1 MIHGKGK
8 ELLHRLLL
16 RDMSV
21 AQLAVYAV
29 GVYLGVLILSG
40 ALQLWRDFSVRSADA
55 ADPFSS
61 EDYVIFSPQV
71 AGLGFGSGVAADDSL
86 LRALRAQPWATS
98 ADRFSAAD
106 FSVTAS
112 VDLGADRFA
121 SALFFEAVPDE
132 YMTPLPTAWKFDSTA
147 AAPVIPVILPRDY
160 LALYNFGFA
169 PSRGLPSLGE
179 DVVMQIPLTVSVAGN
194 GRQRLFPARVVGFSN
209 RINTIAVPQSFI
221 SWANEIFGGDSGA
234 KSSARLIARVS
245 TDRNDPAIKDFAAA
259 HSLEIAGD
267 SGSVSASRVLAVIM
281 AIVSGVGLLL
291 CVLSAVILTVSLIL
305 LLYKTRGVIR
315 RLISLGFTRRS
326 ILSVYALMLAVVNA
340 VVWIAVSVTL
350 VAGHGAVAGLL
361 HDAGAGTAPLLP
373 VLGVSLL
380 LMCVVQLLGMTVISS
395 KIKL

>member
-1 MIHGKGK
+1 MIHGKGQQ
-8 ELLHRLLL
+8 LLHRLLL

-40 ALQLWRDFSVRSADA
+40 ALQFWRDFSVRPADA

-71 AGLGFGSGVAADDSL
+71 SGLGFGSGVAADDSL
-86 LRALRAQPWATS
+86 LRALRAQPWVTS
-98 ADRFSAAD
+98 ADRFTAAD
-106 FSVTAS
+106 FSVAAS
-112 VDLGADRFA
+112 VDLGTDRFA

-132 YMTPLPTAWKFDSTA
+132 YMTPLPDAWTFDSTA

-194 GRQRLFPARVVGFSN
+194 GRQRLFAARVVGFSN

-221 SWANEIFGGDSGA
+221 SWGNGIFGEGSGTN
-234 KSSARLIARVS
+234 SSARLIARVS

-259 HSLEIAGD
+259 RSLEIAGD

-291 CVLSAVILTVSLIL
+291 CILSGVILTVSLIL
-305 LLYKTRGVIR
+305 LLYKTRSVIS

-326 ILSVYALMLAVVNA
+326 ILSVYALMLALVNA
-340 VVWIAVSVTL
+340 VVWIAVAVTL
-350 VAGHGAVAGLL
+350 VAGHRAIDGML
-361 HDAGAGTAPLLP
+361 HDAGAGTATLLP
-373 VLGVSLL
+373 VLGASLL
-380 LMCVVQLLGMTVISS
+380 LMSVVQLLGMTVISS